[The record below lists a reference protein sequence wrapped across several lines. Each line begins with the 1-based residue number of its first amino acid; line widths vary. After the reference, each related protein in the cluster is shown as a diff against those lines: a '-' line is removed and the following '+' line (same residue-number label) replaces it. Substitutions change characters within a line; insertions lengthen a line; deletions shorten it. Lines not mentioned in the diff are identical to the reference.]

1 MGHKGELCTP
11 LKDFFPKKSTG
22 WMPVPAAVVLFSC
35 QGILWDNGRSYAEIW
50 EKLTPMAR
58 IGIIISRQLG
68 QPCET

>member
-1 MGHKGELCTP
+1 MGRIGVLCTP
-11 LKDFFPKKSTG
+11 LKDFLPKKSTG
-22 WMPVPAAVVLFSC
+22 WMPVPAAVELLYC
-35 QGILWDNGRSYAEIW
+35 QGILWDNERSLAEIW